1 MYSKGLAA
9 GFGPGI
15 FRVRFTFMWHPRELS
30 NFGVGMDPIHDNF
43 FVQDSAQLAES
54 LVRETL
60 QNSLDA
66 KDADL
71 EVVRV
76 RFSVKAVK
84 PTYLKVFD
92 ALMSRILPHLRAAKP
107 ALHQEVTAYGAPR
120 VLVIEDFGTT
130 GLEGDETTKQDD
142 ENHFAN
148 FWRFVG
154 RTEKGGGR
162 GGSFGIGKVVIPMSS
177 LACTFFGVTV
187 RAGQR
192 FSPDPLFMGQ
202 AMLPQHRLDGTNIE
216 PFILFGVETRD
227 IILPVSDPTLV
238 ATYSG
243 CLDFKRTANQLGTSI
258 AIPYPAKPITCQ
270 AILDAVVKHYFYT
283 IIKGQLVVEIDGD
296 GFESVTLTRANIRN
310 YAATHGADFQAL
322 LGFVEETVD
331 IPEGDLLQLPYRSED
346 LAIDADTFESEP
358 AVLEELRKKY
368 EAGELLSF
376 VYSLPLDPVDGEA
389 GCGDLHLYIRKAPEV
404 TRGLDVYMRSGISV
418 YANSVFKE
426 SNKSLALLVADE
438 ELICELLRLSEGP
451 AHNTWIYSSN
461 KAATA
466 YRGAPKSIKAAKN
479 ALRELHALL
488 AVGKEEQDTN
498 AFAKFFP
505 STRKDEKPVI
515 DGKEPRFN
523 IVATGGVV
531 TIARGRSEAN
541 PSLVGLSG
549 KLSVNYVSPPGAKKY
564 SKIDFDLTKRPP
576 MSIRATGASFHDVT
590 GNKFNFKI
598 DTDEFELVVGPFDKL
613 RDLEVRVN
621 LDA

>member
-1 MYSKGLAA
+1 
-9 GFGPGI
+9 
-15 FRVRFTFMWHPRELS
+15 
-30 NFGVGMDPIHDNF
+30 
-43 FVQDSAQLAES
+43 
-54 LVRETL
+54 
-60 QNSLDA
+60 
-66 KDADL
+66 
-71 EVVRV
+71 
-76 RFSVKAVK
+76 
-84 PTYLKVFD
+84 
-92 ALMSRILPHLRAAKP
+92 
-107 ALHQEVTAYGAPR
+107 
-120 VLVIEDFGTT
+120 
-130 GLEGDETTKQDD
+130 
-142 ENHFAN
+142 
-148 FWRFVG
+148 
-154 RTEKGGGR
+154 
-162 GGSFGIGKVVIPMSS
+162 
-177 LACTFFGVTV
+177 
-187 RAGQR
+187 
-192 FSPDPLFMGQ
+192 MGQ
-202 AMLPQHRLDGTNIE
+202 AMLPQHRLVDMNIE
-216 PFILFGVETRD
+216 PFILFGVETPD
-227 IILPVSDPTLV
+227 IILPVSDPGLV

-243 CLDFKRTANQLGTSI
+243 CLDFKRIPNQLGTSI
-258 AIPYPAKPITCQ
+258 AIPYPAKPITCKS
-270 AILDAVVKHYFYT
+270 ILDAVVKHYFYT
-283 IIKGQLVVEIDGD
+283 IIRGQLVVEIDGD

-310 YAATHGADFQAL
+310 FAASHGADFQAL
-322 LGFVEETVD
+322 LGFVEEVVD
-331 IPEGDLLQLPYRSED
+331 IPEGDLLQLPYRPED

-358 AVLEELRKKY
+358 AILEELRKKY

-488 AVGKEEQDTN
+488 AVGKEEQDTS

-505 STRKDEKPVI
+505 SSRKDEKPIVE
-515 DGKEPRFN
+515 GNEPRFN
-523 IVATGGVV
+523 IVANGGVV
-531 TIARGRSEAN
+531 TITRGRSATN
-541 PSLVGLSG
+541 PSLAGMSG
-549 KLSVNYVSPPGAKKY
+549 KFSVNYVSPPGAKKY

-576 MSIRATGASFHDVT
+576 MSIRATAASFHDVT

-598 DTDEFELVVGPFDKL
+598 DADEFEFVVGPFDDL

>member
-1 MYSKGLAA
+1 
-9 GFGPGI
+9 
-15 FRVRFTFMWHPRELS
+15 MWHPRELS

-66 KDADL
+66 KDADI

-76 RFSVKAVK
+76 RFSIKAVR

-192 FSPDPLFMGQ
+192 FSPAPLFMGQ

-227 IILPVSDPTLV
+227 IILPVSEPNLV

-243 CLDFKRTANQLGTSI
+243 CLDFKRTASQLGTSI

-296 GFESVTLTRANIRN
+296 GFESVTLTRANIGN

-331 IPEGDLLQLPYRSED
+331 IPEEDMLQLPYRSED

-376 VYSLPLDPVDGEA
+376 VYSLPLDPVDGQA

-404 TRGLDVYMRSGISV
+404 ARGLDVYMRSGISV

-488 AVGKEEQDTN
+488 AVGKEEQDAS

-505 STRKDEKPVI
+505 SPKGEVVPPPIEGKP
-515 DGKEPRFN
+515 DRFN
-523 IVATGGVV
+523 IVASGGVV
-531 TIARGRSEAN
+531 TITRGRSATN
-541 PSLVGLSG
+541 PSLAGLSG
-549 KLSVNYVSPPGAKKY
+549 KFSVNYVSPPGAKKY

-576 MSIRATGASFHDVT
+576 MSIRATGASFHDIT

>member
-1 MYSKGLAA
+1 
-9 GFGPGI
+9 
-15 FRVRFTFMWHPRELS
+15 MWHPRELS

-66 KDADL
+66 KDPELD
-71 EVVRV
+71 VVRV
-76 RFSVKAVK
+76 RFSVKSVK
-84 PTYLKVFD
+84 ASHRNVFE
-92 ALMSRILPHLRAAKP
+92 ALMKGILPHLKAAKP
-107 ALHQEVTAYGAPR
+107 ALYESVNSYGAPK

-130 GLEGDETTKQDD
+130 GLEGDEATKQDD

-177 LACTFFGVTV
+177 LACTFFGVTI
-187 RAGQR
+187 RAGQK
-192 FSPDPLFMGQ
+192 FSPEPLFMGQ
-202 AMLPQHRLDGTNIE
+202 AMLPQHRLSGTNIE
-216 PFILFGVETRD
+216 PFILFGVEARD
-227 IILPVSDPTLV
+227 IVLPVSDPTLV
-238 ATYSG
+238 ATYSS
-243 CLDFKRTANQLGTSI
+243 CLDFKRIPNQLGTSI
-258 AIPYPAKPITCQ
+258 AIPYPAKPITCES
-270 AILDAVVKHYFYT
+270 ILDAVVKHYFYT

-296 GFESVTLTRANIRN
+296 GFESVTLTRENIRN
-310 YAATHGADFQAL
+310 FAASHGADFQAL
-322 LGFVEETVD
+322 LGFVEEAVD
-331 IPEGDLLQLPYRSED
+331 VPEENLLQLPYRPED

-358 AVLEELRKKY
+358 AVLEDLRKKY
-368 EAGELLSF
+368 EAGHLLSF

-404 TRGLDVYMRSGISV
+404 SRGLDVYMRSGISV

-488 AVGKEEQDTN
+488 AVGKEEQDTS

-505 STRKDEKPVI
+505 APKKEVEPPPIEGKP
-515 DGKEPRFN
+515 DRFN
-523 IVATGGVV
+523 IVASDGVV
-531 TIARGRSEAN
+531 TIKRGRSAAN
-541 PSLVGLSG
+541 PSLVGLSA
-549 KLSVNYVSPPGAKKY
+549 KFSVNYVSPPGAKKY

-576 MSIRATGASFHDVT
+576 MSIRVSGASFHDVT

-598 DTDEFELVVGPFDKL
+598 DDDEFEIVVGAFDKL

-621 LDA
+621 LDS

>member
-1 MYSKGLAA
+1 
-9 GFGPGI
+9 
-15 FRVRFTFMWHPRELS
+15 MWHPRELS

-43 FVQDSAQLAES
+43 FVQDSALLAES

-66 KDADL
+66 KDPELD
-71 EVVRV
+71 VVRV
-76 RFSVKAVK
+76 RFSVKTVN
-84 PTYLKVFD
+84 PGHLNVFE
-92 ALMSRILPHLRAAKP
+92 ALMRGILPHLRAAKP
-107 ALHQEVTAYGAPR
+107 ALHDEVKAYGAPR

-130 GLEGDETTKQDD
+130 GLEGDEGTKQDV

-187 RAGQR
+187 RDGQR
-192 FSPDPLFMGQ
+192 FSPEPLFMGQ
-202 AMLPQHRLDGTNIE
+202 AMLPQHRLVGMNIE
-216 PFILFGVETRD
+216 PFILFGVETPD
-227 IILPVSDPTLV
+227 IILPVSDPGLV

-243 CLDFKRTANQLGTSI
+243 CLDFKRIPNQLGTSI
-258 AIPYPAKPITCQ
+258 AIPYPAKPITCKS
-270 AILDAVVKHYFYT
+270 ILDAVVKHYFYT
-283 IIKGQLVVEIDGD
+283 IIRGQLVVEIDGD

-310 YAATHGADFQAL
+310 FAASHGADFQAL
-322 LGFVEETVD
+322 LGFVEEVVD
-331 IPEGDLLQLPYRSED
+331 IPEGDLLQLPYRPED

-389 GCGDLHLYIRKAPEV
+389 GCGDLHLYICKAPEV

-466 YRGAPKSIKAAKN
+466 YRGAPKTIKAAKN

-488 AVGKEEQDTN
+488 AVGKEEQDTS

-505 STRKDEKPVI
+505 APKKEVDPPPIEGKP
-515 DGKEPRFN
+515 DRFN
-523 IVATGGVV
+523 IVASDGIV
-531 TIARGRSEAN
+531 TITRGRSTAN
-541 PSLVGLSG
+541 PSLAGLSG
-549 KLSVNYVSPPGAKKY
+549 RFSVNYVSPPGAKKY

-576 MSIRATGASFHDVT
+576 MSIVSTGASFHDVT

-598 DTDEFELVVGPFDKL
+598 DSDDFELVVGTFDKL
-613 RDLEVRVN
+613 RDLEVRIN

>member
-1 MYSKGLAA
+1 
-9 GFGPGI
+9 
-15 FRVRFTFMWHPRELS
+15 MWHPRELS

-66 KDADL
+66 KNPGLD
-71 EVVRV
+71 VVRV
-76 RFSVKAVK
+76 RFSVKSISASK
-84 PTYLKVFD
+84 RNVFD
-92 ALMSRILPHLRAAKP
+92 ALMRGILPHLKAAKP
-107 ALHQEVTAYGAPR
+107 LLYEAVGSYGPPK

-142 ENHFAN
+142 ENHFSN

-187 RAGQR
+187 RAGR
-192 FSPDPLFMGQ
+192 NFSPAPLFMGQ
-202 AMLPQHRLDGTNIE
+202 AMLPQHRLSGTNIE
-216 PFILFGVETRD
+216 PFILFGVETND
-227 IILPVSDPTLV
+227 IILPVSDTHLV
-238 ATYSG
+238 STYSG
-243 CLDFKRTANQLGTSI
+243 CLDFKRLPKQLGTSI
-258 AIPYPAKPITCQ
+258 AIPYPAKPITCE
-270 AILDAVVKHYFYT
+270 AILNAVVRHYFYT

-296 GFESVTLTRANIRN
+296 GFESVTLTRANIHR
-310 YAATHGADFQAL
+310 YAATQGADFQSL
-322 LGFVEETVD
+322 LSFVDNTVD
-331 IPEGDLLQLPYRSED
+331 VPEAELVELPYRPED
-346 LAIDADTFESEP
+346 LAIDVDTFESKP
-358 AVLEELRKKY
+358 DALDQLRKKY
-368 EAGELLSF
+368 EAGDLLSF
-376 VYSLPLDPVDGEA
+376 VYSLPLDPVGGVA

-404 TRGLDVYMRSGISV
+404 SRGLDVYMRSGISV

-438 ELICELLRLSEGP
+438 VLICELLRLSEGP
-451 AHNTWIYSSN
+451 AHNTWIYSSS
-461 KAATA
+461 KAAAA
-466 YRGAPKSIKAAKN
+466 YRGAPKTIKAAKN

-498 AFAKFFP
+498 AFSKFFP
-505 STRKDEKPVI
+505 VARKNEKPVVEGN
-515 DGKEPRFN
+515 DPPFH
-523 IVATGGVV
+523 IVAAGGVV
-531 TIARGRSEAN
+531 TISRGRSSTV
-541 PSLVGLSG
+541 PSLAGLSG
-549 KLSVNYVSPPGAKKY
+549 KFSVNYVSLPGAKKY

-576 MSIRATGASFHDVT
+576 MLIHATKASFHDVT

-598 DTDEFELVVGPFDKL
+598 DADDFELVVGNFDKL

-621 LDA
+621 LDS

>member
-1 MYSKGLAA
+1 
-9 GFGPGI
+9 
-15 FRVRFTFMWHPRELS
+15 MWHPRELS

-66 KDADL
+66 KDPDL
-71 EVVRV
+71 DVVRV
-76 RFSVKAVK
+76 RFSVKTVK
-84 PTYLKVFD
+84 STHLNVFD
-92 ALMSRILPHLRAAKP
+92 ALMRGIIPHLKDAKP
-107 ALHQEVTAYGAPR
+107 ALYSEIVRYGHPK

-130 GLEGDETTKQDD
+130 GLEGDESTKQDD

-187 RAGQR
+187 RRGQNY
-192 FSPDPLFMGQ
+192 SPGPLFMGQ
-202 AMLPQHRLDGTNIE
+202 AMLPQHRHNGTNIE
-216 PFILFGVETRD
+216 PFILFGDQTRD
-227 IILPVSDPTLV
+227 IILPVSDEALI
-238 ATYSG
+238 ATYST
-243 CLDFKRTANQLGTSI
+243 CLDFERGAEQLGTSI
-258 AIPYPAKPITCQ
+258 AIPFPAKPISCD
-270 AILDAVVKHYFYT
+270 AILNAVVKHYFYT

-296 GFESVTLTRANIRN
+296 DFDSVTLTRDNIKN
-310 YAATHGADFQAL
+310 YAATQGADFQAL
-322 LGFVEETVD
+322 LSFIEDAVD
-331 IPEGDLLQLPYRSED
+331 IPSPGLLQLAYRPDD
-346 LAIDADTFESEP
+346 LAIDEETFESDPE
-358 AVLEELRKKY
+358 ALGLLRKRY
-368 EAGELLSF
+368 EDGELLSF
-376 VYSLPLDPVDGEA
+376 VYSLPLDPVEGES
-389 GCGDLHLYIRKAPEV
+389 GCGDLHLYIQKAPEV
-404 TRGLDVYMRSGISV
+404 SRGIDVYMRSGISV

-451 AHNTWIYSSN
+451 AHNTWIHSSN
-461 KAATA
+461 KAASV
-466 YRGAPKSIKAAKN
+466 YRGAHKTIKAAKN
-479 ALRELHALL
+479 SLRELHALL

-505 STRKDEKPVI
+505 STRKDEKPI
-515 DGKEPRFN
+515 IEGKEPRFN
-523 IVATGGVV
+523 IVAAGGVLTV
-531 TIARGRSEAN
+531 TRGSSATN
-541 PSLVGLSG
+541 PSLVGLSA
-549 KLSVNYVSPPGAKKY
+549 KFSVNYVSPPGAKKY

-576 MSIRATGASFHDVT
+576 MSIRAKGASFHDVT

-598 DTDEFELVVGPFDKL
+598 DADDFELVVGTFDKL